1 VLEEYASEEIPLV
14 VQKLKALS
22 FDFQLF
28 TTK

>member
-1 VLEEYASEEIPLV
+1 VLEEYAREEIPRV
-14 VQKLKALS
+14 VEKLKSLS